1 MIERDHLQAYELTLT
16 TQGLLYVG
24 SGKKLPRKEYVFNN
38 RKQTVAFLNEQAF
51 FDLLIQN
58 ELVELFEGYC
68 MRQGGDLYTFLYK
81 ECGLNAAQ
89 VKPAILYEVDASNAM
104 DTEHTLKDID
114 CFMRDAKQRAYIPG
128 SSVKGA
134 IRTAL
139 LFNAIQKER
148 TRHDL
153 IDDRRG
159 IPEADYFHTLNLN
172 PKKRDDAVNSIMRG
186 IQISDSLPIDD
197 RNMMLTLK
205 TDSAVNGQTHAI
217 NLCRE
222 CVAPGTRIRFALTLD
237 QSILKGK
244 WMADS
249 ILEAIAA
256 FADYQNQTY
265 ATRFTQPRESV
276 QPAGRNLLMLGGGVG
291 FFSKSLAY
299 PYLGEEKGL
308 QWTSRRLSLAFRNH
322 HHERDVELGISPRT
336 LKYGR
341 YRQRLHAY
349 GACEVTIQ

>member
-1 MIERDHLQAYELTLT
+1 
-16 TQGLLYVG
+16 
-24 SGKKLPRKEYVFNN
+24 
-38 RKQTVAFLNEQAF
+38 
-51 FDLLIQN
+51 
-58 ELVELFEGYC
+58 

-81 ECGLNAAQ
+81 ECGLSAAQ

-104 DTEHTLKDID
+104 DAEHTLKDID

-139 LFNAIQKER
+139 LFDAIQKER

-153 IDDRRG
+153 IDDKRG